1 MNFTQMKC
9 VLFSLILLISSLLN
23 AQTSQAFYANSM
35 NDLSRSTSIEKIDV
49 PYFALLPKFKCEF
62 GNVSSLN
69 LGLSWIDFGGDEVV
83 QAPVWYYHGPFVE
96 TGVSFKDK
104 RNYMVNKLGYE
115 GFFLI
120 FGGRMNVIHQ
130 TDFSAHQF
138 SLRPELGLSLFS
150 VLTITYG
157 YNVNVNKSNL
167 GLPNGSIFSLNIAY
181 FFSKE
186 DE

>member
-1 MNFTQMKC
+1 MK
-9 VLFSLILLISSLLN
+9 LFLMGYLILSTLQAK
-23 AQTSQAFYANSM
+23 AQTASVFDRYSM
-35 NDLSRSTSIEKIDV
+35 HLPSNQPSIGKIDV
-49 PYFALLPKFKCEF
+49 PYFAILPKFKYEF
-62 GNVSSLN
+62 GNVSSVN

-138 SLRPELGLSLFS
+138 SLRPEFGLSLFS
-150 VLTITYG
+150 FLTFTYG
-157 YNVNVNKSNL
+157 YNINLNQSVL
-167 GLPNGSIFSLNIAY
+167 GLTNGHVFSLNVAY
-181 FFSKE
+181 FITK

>member
-1 MNFTQMKC
+1 MKC
-9 VLFSLILLISSLLN
+9 FFFSLILLASSFLN
-23 AQTSQAFYANSM
+23 AQSSHAFCANSM
-35 NDLSRSTSIEKIDV
+35 NDLSSSSSIGKLDV
-49 PYFALLPKFKCEF
+49 PYFAILPKLKYEF
-62 GNVSSLN
+62 GSISSVN

-104 RNYMVNKLGYE
+104 RNFMVNKLGYE
-115 GFFLI
+115 YFFLI
-120 FGGRMNVIHQ
+120 FGGRMNFIHQ

-138 SLRPELGLSLFS
+138 SLRPEIGLSLFS
-150 VLTITYG
+150 VLTLTYG
-157 YNVNVNKSNL
+157 YNVNLNKSNL

-181 FFSKE
+181 FFYKE

>member
-1 MNFTQMKC
+1 MNYFTLGFLI
-9 VLFSLILLISSLLN
+9 LFSLQTK
-23 AQTSQAFYANSM
+23 AQTTSVSNLHTMQLSTVHPSNGKM
-35 NDLSRSTSIEKIDV
+35 DL
-49 PYFALLPKFKCEF
+49 PYFALLPKLKYEF
-62 GNVSSLN
+62 GSVSSVN
-69 LGLSWIDFGGDEVV
+69 LGASWIDFGGDDVV

-96 TGVSFKDK
+96 TGISFKDK
-104 RNYMVNKLGYE
+104 RNYMINKVGYE

-138 SLRPELGLSLFS
+138 SLRPEIGLSLFS
-150 VLTITYG
+150 VLTFTYG
-157 YNVNVNKSNL
+157 YNVNLNKSNL

>member
-9 VLFSLILLISSLLN
+9 VLFSLVLLVSSLLN
-23 AQTSQAFYANSM
+23 AQTSQTFYANSM
-35 NDLSRSTSIEKIDV
+35 SDLSRSTSIGKIDV

-62 GNVSSLN
+62 GNVSSVN
-69 LGLSWIDFGGDEVV
+69 LVLSWIDFGGDEVV

-130 TDFSAHQF
+130 TDFSAHPGITFVSKMSRVGLKYYSQNLLLWPF
-138 SLRPELGLSLFS
+138 KRKPHTCSLPAEFLVS
-150 VLTITYG
+150 VCI
-157 YNVNVNKSNL
+157 
-167 GLPNGSIFSLNIAY
+167 
-181 FFSKE
+181 
-186 DE
+186 

>member
-1 MNFTQMKC
+1 MKPFLMGYLI
-9 VLFSLILLISSLLN
+9 LFSLQAK
-23 AQTSQAFYANSM
+23 AQTASVSDRYSM
-35 NDLSRSTSIEKIDV
+35 HLPSNQQSIGKIDV
-49 PYFALLPKFKCEF
+49 PYFAILPKFKYEF
-62 GNVSSLN
+62 GSVSSVN
-69 LGLSWIDFGGDEVV
+69 LGLSWIDFGGDDVV

-120 FGGRMNVIHQ
+120 FGGRMNLIHQ

-138 SLRPELGLSLFS
+138 SLRPEIGLSLFS

>member
-1 MNFTQMKC
+1 MKC
-9 VLFSLILLISSLLN
+9 VLFSLIILASSHLN
-23 AQTSQAFYANSM
+23 AQLSHGIYANSM
-35 NDLSRSTSIEKIDV
+35 NDLSRSTSTGKIDV
-49 PYFALLPKFKCEF
+49 PYFALLPKLKYEF
-62 GNVSSLN
+62 GSVSSVN

-96 TGVSFKDK
+96 TGISFKDK

-115 GFFLI
+115 YFFLI

-130 TDFSAHQF
+130 TDFSTHQF

-150 VLTITYG
+150 FLTFTYG
-157 YNVNVNKSNL
+157 YNINVNQSTL
-167 GLPNGSIFSLNIAY
+167 GLTNGHVFSLNVAY
-181 FFSKE
+181 FITK